1 MYIRKGVKIMI
12 TKLRSLGN
20 SQGICISKD
29 MLKSL
34 DWVNG
39 ESVEAVADKDQ
50 IIIKK
55 WAPKKYRKNIKQL
68 FYGYEGEYHD
78 EEIDWGKPEGK
89 EVW

>member
-1 MYIRKGVKIMI
+1 MI
-12 TKLRSLGN
+12 TKLRSWGN

-55 WAPKKYRKNIKQL
+55 
-68 FYGYEGEYHD
+68 
-78 EEIDWGKPEGK
+78 
-89 EVW
+89 

>member
-1 MYIRKGVKIMI
+1 MI
-12 TKLRSLGN
+12 TKLRSWGN

-34 DWVNG
+34 EWTNG
-39 ESVEAVADKDQ
+39 ESVEVFTDKDR

-55 WAPKKYRKNIKQL
+55 LKPKKSRKNIKEL
-68 FYGYEGEYHD
+68 FSGYEGEFRA

>member
-12 TKLRSLGN
+12 TKLRNWGN

-39 ESVEAVADKDQ
+39 ESVEVVADKDQ

-55 WAPKKYRKNIKQL
+55 WTPKKCRKNIKQL
-68 FYGYEGEYHD
+68 FFGYEGEYHA
-78 EEIDWGKPEGK
+78 EEVDWGKPEGK